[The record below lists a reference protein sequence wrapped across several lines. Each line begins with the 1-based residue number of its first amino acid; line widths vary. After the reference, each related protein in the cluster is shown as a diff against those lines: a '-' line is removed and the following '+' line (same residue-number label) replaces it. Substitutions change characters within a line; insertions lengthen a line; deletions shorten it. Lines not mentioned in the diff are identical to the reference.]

1 MLIGRKNDKNRG
13 DDRSRVEDVGVISQG
28 GEGIR
33 RKNIWIAMQSIKMG
47 KNKKGPDEQIV
58 LMQTNGQK

>member
-1 MLIGRKNDKNRG
+1 
-13 DDRSRVEDVGVISQG
+13 VGVISQG

-33 RKNIWIAMQSIKMG
+33 RKNIWIAMQNIKMG

>member
-1 MLIGRKNDKNRG
+1 
-13 DDRSRVEDVGVISQG
+13 VGVISQG

-33 RKNIWIAMQSIKMG
+33 RKNIWIATQSTKMG
-47 KNKKGPDEQIV
+47 KSKKGPNEQIV